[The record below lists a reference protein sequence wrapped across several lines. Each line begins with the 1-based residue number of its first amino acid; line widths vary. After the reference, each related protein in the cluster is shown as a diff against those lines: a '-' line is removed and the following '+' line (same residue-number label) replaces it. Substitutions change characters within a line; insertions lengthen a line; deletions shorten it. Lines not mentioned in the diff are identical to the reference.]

1 VTAVISRWAA
11 VSPFGIGATALGD
24 GVRERRGCA
33 AAVDQER
40 WPVPVERA
48 CLVPEFDIRAVLG
61 PKGTRTMDRISALA
75 AAATAEL
82 LHGTDGAR
90 LDGVGTDAGLVLGV
104 NNGSAQSIADFT
116 RDSLVKERPY
126 FVNPAHFPNT
136 VMNCAAAQCGIR
148 YQLRGPNVTVAGG
161 RSAALL
167 ALNYARRLVAAGRAE
182 AVLCG
187 AAEEFSVTRAWFEH
201 HAAAHRPV
209 LGEGCA
215 MLLVEPR
222 GRAARHGRDEL
233 AEVLAVR
240 FGVFDSDPWA
250 VLDDCVRGVLDASAT
265 DAAEVWAVAD
275 AHDPE
280 LTAAGPDRAA
290 ALGHEPPVRL
300 SLTELVGDTQAASA
314 GFGLAA
320 VLALAADEPAAA
332 GRTALVS
339 TVDRDGTVGCVLLR
353 LGGSA

>member
-1 VTAVISRWAA
+1 MRTVISRWAA
-11 VSPFGIGATALGD
+11 VSPFGIGAGSLAA
-24 GVRERRGCA
+24 GVRERRGGVLP
-33 AAVDQER
+33 VDRER
-40 WPVPVERA
+40 WPAPVRRA
-48 CLVPEFDIRAVLG
+48 GLVPGFDIREVLG
-61 PKGTRTMDRISALA
+61 AKGTRTMDRISALA
-75 AAATAEL
+75 AATTAEL

-90 LDGVGTDAGLVLGV
+90 LPGVGSDAGLVLGV

-161 RSAALL
+161 RSSALL
-167 ALNYARRLVAAGRAE
+167 ALNYARRLVGAGRAD

-187 AAEEFSVTRAWFEH
+187 AAEEFSVTRAWLER
-201 HAAAHRPV
+201 HAATNPPV

-215 MLLVEPR
+215 MLLVEPGDR
-222 GRAARHGRDEL
+222 AGRYGRAEL

-240 FGVFDSDPWA
+240 FGVFDTDPA
-250 VLDDCVRGVLDASAT
+250 QALADCVRGALDAA
-265 DAAEVWAVAD
+265 DVAPADLWAVVA

-280 LTAAGPDRAA
+280 LAVAGPD
-290 ALGHEPPVRL
+290 LPPVRL
-300 SLTELVGDTQAASA
+300 SVTELVGDTQAAA
-314 GFGLAA
+314 GGIGLAA
-320 VLALAADEPAAA
+320 LLALAADDPAAA
-332 GRTALVS
+332 GRVALVS

-353 LGGSA
+353 LGA